1 MFGGMTDSNT
11 DTARSVARFNYS
23 EPPPDPLAGQIKPWS
38 ELLEGTIGVH
48 LGDDCFRGEVVMLAW
63 WAPSGGRE
71 NLYLKHHT
79 GGTPLDDRN
88 KSATARVIGELDQR
102 AIIPRTEEQAI
113 AAVWARWRM
122 KHDPPGLRV
131 ARAPGVQTH
140 VEQRWF
146 VEVIDAPGVGPVA
159 EDGGLFLF
167 ELDARRAAWKWY
179 DDRLDFESE
188 EGCLLEDHDGA
199 PVPAAP
205 VWPRCLA
212 WPDRTVVEVKA
223 WILTSDGEL
232 WRRLRRIAD
241 PDAPLPE
248 VLRWYEMT
256 DGSAERWEPVDV
268 G

>member
-1 MFGGMTDSNT
+1 MLGAMPDNC

-38 ELLEGTIGVH
+38 ELLEGTVAVQV
-48 LGDDCFRGEVVMLAW
+48 DDGYDKGEVVMLAW
-63 WAPSGGRE
+63 LAPGGGKAH
-71 NLYLKHHT
+71 LYLRHHT
-79 GGTPLDDRN
+79 GATPFDDQNRH
-88 KSATARVIGELDQR
+88 KRARVIGALDER
-102 AIIPRTEEQAI
+102 AIVPRTEEQAI

-122 KHDPPGLRV
+122 KNDPPGLRV

-146 VEVIDAPGVGPVA
+146 VEVIGALGVGPVA

-179 DDRLDFESE
+179 DDRLEFEPE
-188 EGCLLEDHDGA
+188 EGALLEDHDGA

-223 WILTSDGEL
+223 WT
-232 WRRLRRIAD
+232 AD

-248 VLRWYEMT
+248 VLRWIEMT
-256 DGSAERWEPVDV
+256 DGTAERWEPVDV